1 MSDAAIVALARHAMS
16 MALLLAAPM
25 LVAALLVGI
34 AVSVLQA
41 VTQVQEAT
49 LSFVPKLLA
58 VAGVAL
64 IALPWLIQTAVK
76 YATEILRSL
85 PGLAS

>member
-1 MSDAAIVALARHAMS
+1 MSDATVVGLAQQAMT

-34 AVSVLQA
+34 AISVLQA
-41 VTQVQEAT
+41 VTQIQEAT

-58 VAGVAL
+58 VSAVAL
-64 IALPWLIQTAVK
+64 LALPWLVQTAVK
-76 YATEILRSL
+76 YTTELLRSL
-85 PGLAS
+85 PGLVS